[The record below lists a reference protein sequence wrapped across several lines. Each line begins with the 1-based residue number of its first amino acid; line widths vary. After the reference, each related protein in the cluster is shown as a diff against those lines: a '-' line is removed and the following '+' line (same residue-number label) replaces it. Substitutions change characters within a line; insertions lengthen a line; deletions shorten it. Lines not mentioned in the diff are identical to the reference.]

1 MTFRKVFC
9 APTCVGRAVWPCK
22 LQCWITQKLNFLCQS
37 ISLLFIVLGIYN
49 FESKGY
55 SSGEMFGNDEKFDP
69 CKMYALHET
78 GIDSEN
84 SITNV
89 QCHSESFDN
98 GTVMACESYVYD
110 TTIFPETLTTSFNL
124 VSKVFLNTYL
134 PTLNSSMIIDGV

>member
-1 MTFRKVFC
+1 MVT
-9 APTCVGRAVWPCK
+9 
-22 LQCWITQKLNFLCQS
+22 ITLC
-37 ISLLFIVLGIYN
+37 
-49 FESKGY
+49 KGY

-78 GIDSEN
+78 GIVSEN

-110 TTIFPETLTTSFNL
+110 TSIFPETLTTSFNL
-124 VSKVFLNTYL
+124 VSKVLICLNT
-134 PTLNSSMIIDGV
+134 

>member
-1 MTFRKVFC
+1 MVT
-9 APTCVGRAVWPCK
+9 
-22 LQCWITQKLNFLCQS
+22 ITLPK
-37 ISLLFIVLGIYN
+37 
-49 FESKGY
+49 EY

-78 GIDSEN
+78 GIVSEN

-110 TTIFPETLTTSFNL
+110 KSIFPETLTTSFNL
-124 VSKVFLNTYL
+124 VSKVVNLFKYIQGEPYVFGRFLKVGVASKWVKPHLQNFL
-134 PTLNSSMIIDGV
+134 CFLSIIMANFPENLVTIA